1 MVWCFM
7 EIPQGPRQQAK
18 TTGHRVLDSP
28 VVPFIHTTS
37 VAGSQQ
43 QRHFPSTPSTMA
55 LSIVVLIRLWFNFNM
70 IIYAKKKHSVCFF
83 TKGSKFTFST
93 SSTQRATRADVIKN
107 DWLWGATSALFVC
120 LGPAAR
126 KFVVWGKWYQY
137 SRELIQ

>member
-70 IIYAKKKHSVCFF
+70 IIYAKKNIPSV
-83 TKGSKFTFST
+83 FSQKVLNLLFLLLPRNARRALT
-93 SSTQRATRADVIKN
+93 SSKMIGCGVRHQPCLCVSAPQPVN
-107 DWLWGATSALFVC
+107 LLCWENGTSTV
-120 LGPAAR
+120 
-126 KFVVWGKWYQY
+126 
-137 SRELIQ
+137 EN